1 MARIKIDEKE
11 YDTDDMSQEAI
22 NQLTALQFTAQEIK
36 RVQLNLAALQ
46 TAQNAYAG
54 ALKNVLEGTADSDDV
69 SVEGLGENIELDS

>member
-36 RVQLNLAALQ
+36 RVQLNLASS
-46 TAQNAYAG
+46 T
-54 ALKNVLEGTADSDDV
+54 DSAKRLCWCAKKCTRRY
-69 SVEGLGENIELDS
+69 SR